1 MVVHKV
7 RKSAKKK
14 GRMHRLGLRR
24 RGSGN
29 RGGFGR
35 AGWGKRARHKS
46 MMYTEEHKERK
57 EKKGTLKSK
66 KPKRFKKINL
76 SDIKDKSVELP
87 KFRVLGNGTPPAKL
101 SIKASYFSKK
111 AKEKIE
117 KSGGKWEEI

>member
-7 RKSAKKK
+7 RKSVKKK

-35 AGWGKRARHKS
+35 AGWGKRARQKS
-46 MMYTEEHKERK
+46 MMYKDEVKD
-57 EKKGTLKSK
+57 KKGRLKSK

-76 SDIKDKSVELP
+76 SDIKDKSTELP
-87 KFRVLGNGTPPAKL
+87 GYRVLGNGTPPAKL